1 MVHKLNWSVG
11 VCVMHHSMT
20 HLYCEMPVYGYVT
33 HYMRKCDDEDPT
45 ASSQNFELL
54 SLVLTT
60 SEAFLF

>member
-1 MVHKLNWSVG
+1 MRYAS
-11 VCVMHHSMT
+11 
-20 HLYCEMPVYGYVT
+20 LYDTFVAAMPVYRYVT